1 MHKVGVALNNSTM
14 KTQSIQTL
22 KIRTCKCLSTSH
34 IQTHTQESVQHA
46 GVLNKTLH
54 NATTEQVHY
63 KALEGGTILLQRQ
76 IAFLP

>member
-1 MHKVGVALNNSTM
+1 MQMLV
-14 KTQSIQTL
+14 
-22 KIRTCKCLSTSH
+22 STSH
-34 IQTHTQESVQHA
+34 TQTHTQESVQHA